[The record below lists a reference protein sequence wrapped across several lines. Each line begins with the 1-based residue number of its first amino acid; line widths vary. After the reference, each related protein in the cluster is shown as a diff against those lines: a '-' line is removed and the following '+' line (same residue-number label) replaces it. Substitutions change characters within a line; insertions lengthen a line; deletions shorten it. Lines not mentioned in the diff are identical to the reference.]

1 MYFFEVQLVS
11 VIIIITRLPDRDRER
26 SPTWRR
32 SNLAIG
38 DRGPNAT
45 VWVGGAGAG
54 TVYASNIVGS
64 TYSFSAVAIAG
75 QLNVAGQTNGKYAIF
90 LIGKDSTQ
98 PWVIYLLQSN

>member
-54 TVYASNIVGS
+54 AGTVYASNIVGS
-64 TYSFSAVAIAG
+64 TYSFSAVAI
-75 QLNVAGQTNGKYAIF
+75 AGQTNGKYAIF